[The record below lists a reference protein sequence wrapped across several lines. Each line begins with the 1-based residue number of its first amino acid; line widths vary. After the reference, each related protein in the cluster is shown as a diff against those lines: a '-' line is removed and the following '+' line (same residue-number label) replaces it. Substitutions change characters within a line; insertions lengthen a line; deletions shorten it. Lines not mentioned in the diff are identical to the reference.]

1 MSETTGA
8 AEGARLKDE
17 GNKAMQLGDVDK
29 AIELYSL
36 AINVDE
42 ENAILYS
49 NRSAAYAKKGQWSEA
64 YGDGTKCVYLK
75 PDFAKGYLRKGVA
88 AQNLGKIQEA
98 KFAFQKGLQLEP
110 TDQQMKQG
118 LAQVNQ
124 MEMVAKAKEYAEA
137 DERKKKEEIEAI
149 ERKKREQEQEI
160 KDAVI
165 IEELKKLSI
174 KEIKGILTERNVD
187 MSDCIEKGD
196 MVKKIM
202 ANGGYVVPVA
212 VVVEPAVI
220 QADSTEVKTETNPD
234 ISTKTGKKLPQSPRE
249 KEAGQANLESPKG
262 EGEKPK
268 DGDATPSAA
277 DAEAEA
283 QKKENE
289 AHGIVGDDVDYYK
302 LLGIEKTATPS
313 EIKKAYYKAAK
324 DCHPDKTDDPR
335 AEEMFKLVSEAYN
348 ILMDEEKRKIYDKH
362 GRKAVMEMGSG
373 NMDPTMMIRMMFGG
387 DVFEDL
393 IGELSLIHM
402 MSMDEE
408 MGKAKTEEEL
418 MLMVEIKELEKVAHI
433 EKNILAKISAY
444 LEGEDKGFVSQA
456 QDINDKLEA
465 PGGIAILAAI
475 GWVFC
480 SESKK
485 NLGRFLGIEAKIAG
499 FQETKHDIA
508 TTISLVSS
516 AVKLQQAHERSEKN
530 GGASEQDEAAMMS
543 HGLDTM
549 WKIGKQEIEKSVR
562 AACKNILRDKATRK
576 KRAQALKDLG
586 DIYQKQAARVKKE
599 KGMEKGTFFD
609 FVQKAQEEDR
619 TAEADQTTTNTTS
632 TTSTTST
639 TGTTGTEK
647 ATSAKSKT
655 SPSSGKK

>member
-1 MSETTGA
+1 
-8 AEGARLKDE
+8 
-17 GNKAMQLGDVDK
+17 VD
-29 AIELYSL
+29 I
-36 AINVDE
+36 
-42 ENAILYS
+42 
-49 NRSAAYAKKGQWSEA
+49 
-64 YGDGTKCVYLK
+64 
-75 PDFAKGYLRKGVA
+75 
-88 AQNLGKIQEA
+88 
-98 KFAFQKGLQLEP
+98 
-110 TDQQMKQG
+110 
-118 LAQVNQ
+118 
-124 MEMVAKAKEYAEA
+124 
-137 DERKKKEEIEAI
+137 
-149 ERKKREQEQEI
+149 
-160 KDAVI
+160 
-165 IEELKKLSI
+165 
-174 KEIKGILTERNVD
+174 
-187 MSDCIEKGD
+187 SDCIEKGD
-196 MVKKIM
+196 MIRKIM
-202 ANGGYVVPVA
+202 ANGGYTPPV
-212 VVVEPAVI
+212 VVVEVPVPVV
-220 QADSTEVKTETNPD
+220 QTETTNVKVDNEPNPD
-234 ISTKTGKKLPQSPRE
+234 ISAKTGKKLPTSPRDRQQQQE
-249 KEAGQANLESPKG
+249 ESLKESKDGIKLE
-262 EGEKPK
+262 EDKPK
-268 DGDATPSAA
+268 EESTPLLSA
-277 DAEAEA
+277 DDEER
-283 QKKENE
+283 KKENE

-302 LLGIEKTATPS
+302 LLGIEKTATS
-313 EIKKAYYKAAK
+313 AEIKKAYYRAAK

-373 NMDPTMMIRMMFGG
+373 QIDPTMMIRMMFGG

-408 MGKAKTEEEL
+408 MGKAKSEEEL
-418 MLMVEIKELEKVAHI
+418 MLMMEIKELEKVAHI

-444 LEGEDKGFVSQA
+444 LEGEDKGFVSQM

-465 PGGIAILAAI
+465 PGGIAILNAI

-530 GGASEQDEAAMMS
+530 GASEQDEAAMMT

-562 AACKNILRDKATRK
+562 AACKNLLRDKATRK

-586 DIYQKQAARVKKE
+586 EIYQKQAARVKKE

-619 TAEADQTTTNTTS
+619 ADDLSQASSTASTATTTTTS
-632 TTSTTST
+632 TTSTNS
-639 TGTTGTEK
+639 TTGTEK
-647 ATSAKSKT
+647 SSGKTKT
-655 SPSSGKK
+655 SPSSGKEKK